1 MMATLIMDRALEG
14 RLRAERAESG
24 SDRYDEVWEG
34 TYMMAP
40 MPNIEHQDLVNR
52 LATIFQEI
60 IGWPELGIV
69 LPGCNVSDRKED
81 WQENYRVPDVA
92 VVLSEGGAQNLD
104 THWCGGP
111 DFVVEVV
118 SRDDKTR
125 EKLPF
130 YAAVGVRELLVVDR
144 APWRLEL
151 YRLVDRQLTLA
162 GTSELPHGEPLKS
175 EILPFTFCLVA
186 SPRRPRIHVVNAAG
200 EKEWHV

>member
-1 MMATLIMDRALEG
+1 MATLIMDRALEG

-52 LATIFQEI
+52 LAAIFQEI
-60 IGWPELGIV
+60 VGWPELGIV

-81 WQENYRVPDVA
+81 WQTNYRVPDVA
-92 VVLSEGGAQNLD
+92 VVLKGGGAQNLD

-111 DFVVEVV
+111 DFVVEVI

-144 APWRLEL
+144 DPWRLEL
-151 YRLVDRQLTLA
+151 YRLIDQQLSLA
-162 GTSELPHGEPLKS
+162 GTSELPAGQPLNS
-175 EILPFTFCLVA
+175 EILPFTFRLVTGDG
-186 SPRRPRIHVVNAAG
+186 RPRIHVVYVAG
-200 EKEWHV
+200 ENEWHV